1 MYWQAIGSAPTPTP
15 IRPAVAVQRLAAF
28 NNSLAF
34 YVVDS
39 ITGSVD
45 GLNPGDAGYLQAAL
59 QRAEQDDLLLDASTL
74 PAYGATATYTD
85 LAIDTNRSYGV
96 LLLQNGSRST
106 IFSSYSDANPGGVT
120 QMVRLSNEN
129 NTMVLGIEDLA
140 VAGNN
145 SDSDD
150 DFNDLILNI
159 TNVSMPIF

>member
-1 MYWQAIGSAPTPTP
+1 M
-15 IRPAVAVQRLAAF
+15 
-28 NNSLAF
+28 
-34 YVVDS
+34 
-39 ITGSVD
+39 
-45 GLNPGDAGYLQAAL
+45 
-59 QRAEQDDLLLDASTL
+59 LDASTL